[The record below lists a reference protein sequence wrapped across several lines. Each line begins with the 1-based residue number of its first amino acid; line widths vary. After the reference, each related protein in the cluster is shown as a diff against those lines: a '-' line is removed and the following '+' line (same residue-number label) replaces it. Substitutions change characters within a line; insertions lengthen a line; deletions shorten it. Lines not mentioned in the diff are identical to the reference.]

1 MDACI
6 NILMIPRIMK
16 YRVFSLANKL
26 DDTSCDLFSTKFK
39 LISSYCLK
47 IRWNIKCKICLEWCG
62 YRFLSLANIQSLERH
77 YASDPLDKRDSVYI
91 TWYTMQVYL
100 TATSAA
106 VVWRKHLSLTFSTFG
121 LYCWDC
127 GLQGAWLVSVCCSR
141 YYTWFHWI
149 HICWKP
155 Y

>member
-106 VVWRKHLSLTFSTFG
+106 VGMEEAFEPNFFHFWIILLGLWLAGSLISFCM
-121 LYCWDC
+121 L
-127 GLQGAWLVSVCCSR
+127 
-141 YYTWFHWI
+141 
-149 HICWKP
+149 
-155 Y
+155 